1 MILVKPVGPNEAS
14 GEGGAP
20 HVLGRSIRDCDQD
33 ILLRDACYAGGA
45 LSSWREDILESVFS
59 T

>member
-45 LSSWREDILESVFS
+45 LSS
-59 T
+59 